1 MGCKVHFRN
10 IISPRFT
17 TGGGLVRWN
26 MTIDRCSGIVQV
38 WPSRRR
44 KRAELDLPTFVRLV
58 EDRWA
63 MAEARAQQAEKKR
76 RRLVKRGLLGCAV
89 GG

>member
-10 IISPRFT
+10 IETRRFT
-17 TGGGLVRWN
+17 TGGGLVRYN
-26 MTIDRCSGIVQV
+26 MTIDRCSGVVQV

-44 KRAELDLPTFVRLV
+44 KRAELDLPTLVRLV

-63 MAEARAQQAEKKR
+63 MAQAREQQAAKKR
-76 RRLVKRGLLGCAV
+76 RRLVRRGLLGLGA
-89 GG
+89 GE